1 MVLYILMEYR
11 CRCLKMIYEAE
22 IVHSI
27 EGLEDAILL
36 RPGYSVEYDF
46 VDPKNLDTH
55 CKQSK
60 S

>member
-1 MVLYILMEYR
+1 MSLPEDVQT
-11 CRCLKMIYEAE
+11 E

-46 VDPKNLDTH
+46 VDPRNLDHTLQA
-55 CKQSK
+55 KQVQGSVF
-60 S
+60 SWSN